1 MPSSAVLECRVEE
14 SAAASNGNVRRR
26 RRRQRMPI
34 EDEAEGKMTLTQ
46 ALSKLPITQVHKYM
60 RQKMCWTIL
69 HPPR

>member
-14 SAAASNGNVRRR
+14 STTASNVNVRRR

-46 ALSKLPITQVHKYM
+46 ALSRLPLTQVRSSKVPHFFRYK
-60 RQKMCWTIL
+60 L
-69 HPPR
+69 HYV